1 MDALVLRQI
10 GFKIILH
17 GAAVDG
23 KLVDGNCLPNKVL
36 LEIPTGAAWEIELF
50 KSITNDMEPDVEGQ
64 LQEPL
69 TEEAHDDVSFQI
81 ITIFPD
87 SGKQK
92 RNSHSHVLS
101 IIRG

>member
-1 MDALVLRQI
+1 MKLFSENSRQ
-10 GFKIILH
+10 
-17 GAAVDG
+17 VCEVVG
-23 KLVDGNCLPNKVL
+23 KLS
-36 LEIPTGAAWEIELF
+36 PTGAAWEIELF

-81 ITIFPD
+81 ITISPD